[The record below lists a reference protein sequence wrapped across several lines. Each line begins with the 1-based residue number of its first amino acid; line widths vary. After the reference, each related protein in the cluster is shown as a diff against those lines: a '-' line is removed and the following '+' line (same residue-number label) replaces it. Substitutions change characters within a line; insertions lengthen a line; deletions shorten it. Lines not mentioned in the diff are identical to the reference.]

1 MRRITLLTNPDIC
14 NLKCPLCFL
23 QQRGRSFGMGEM
35 PFETA
40 VAAIQEYEDG
50 LEEVIPSTMG
60 EPLLY
65 SNFSRLLDFC
75 SDRRILLNLT
85 TNGTFPGM
93 WGKSAGY
100 EKLLRAC
107 SDIKISGLAFECGDV
122 QGAAFDE
129 RTWKENVERLLEC
142 RLQLVRE
149 GEIRLSTV
157 SLQMTLHRKNA
168 CRAEE
173 ILRWAEAVGVHRIK
187 WNPVVFLS
195 VADRRLVAKYGLE
208 KFDLEELRGRL
219 VSTKLKCGGS
229 LFFEKKLAG
238 CGTAEKEKI
247 SECAF
252 RDEIWILPDGSEQNC
267 PNPERRFGNP
277 ESERAQCE
285 NCVMRG

>member
-40 VAAIQEYEDG
+40 VAAIQKYEVG

-65 SNFSRLLDFC
+65 SSFSRLLDFC

-93 WGKSAGY
+93 WGKPAGY
-100 EKLLRAC
+100 VKLLRAC
-107 SDIKISGLAFECGDV
+107 SDIKISGLAFESGCNV
-122 QGAAFDE
+122 QGTVFDE
-129 RTWKENVERLLEC
+129 LAWKGNVERLLDC
-142 RLQLVRE
+142 RKLLKRN
-149 GEIRLSTV
+149 GETRLSTV

-173 ILRWAEAVGVHRIK
+173 ILRWAESVGVHRIK
-187 WNPVVFLS
+187 WNPAVFLS
-195 VADRRLVAKYGLE
+195 TADSRLVAEYGLE
-208 KFDLEELRGRL
+208 PFDLEELRGRL
-219 VSTKLKCGGS
+219 VSTKLKSGGS

-238 CGTAEKEKI
+238 CGTAEKEKN
-247 SECAF
+247 SRCAF
-252 RDEIWILPDGSEQNC
+252 QDEIWILPDGSEQNC

-277 ESERAQCE
+277 GAASAQCE
-285 NCVMRG
+285 NCVMK